1 MQINIFIK
9 ILIYV
14 LLFVLIYIFIIKV
27 IKIFFKKNIHEKFII
42 YENPEQ
48 TPDEFAEPKNL
59 SLISSELEKGSGY
72 SLPSINFDDYSE
84 LNINLSSNDQEVTN
98 NETIHSDRSP
108 NDLIQKKINILN
120 DKNDKNDGNIIKKF
134 KKTEIY
140 GTLAWTNYPDFYI
153 P

>member
-14 LLFVLIYIFIIKV
+14 LIFVIIYIFIIQV
-27 IKIFFKKNIHEKFII
+27 IKIFFTKNIHEKFRVSD
-42 YENPEQ
+42 NFKQ
-48 TPDEFAEPKNL
+48 TSDGLTEPKNL
-59 SLISSELEKGSGY
+59 SLMSPEIEKGSGY
-72 SLPSINFDDYSE
+72 SLPPINFDDYSE

-98 NETIHSDRSP
+98 NETIHSDKSP
-108 NDLIQKKINILN
+108 NETIPKKINILN
-120 DKNDKNDGNIIKKF
+120 DKNTENIIKKF